1 MAQFRD
7 MTRAAVFLCLVLTAL
22 TANPAQAQVTGPSSG
37 PPAAGNPAVPALE
50 SERARRLDELFSRL
64 REAPDARIARVL
76 DREISLIL
84 ARSGSDT
91 ADLLMARATQAFER
105 QDQDLSL
112 SLLDAVI
119 DLYPDYVEAWSRRAT
134 VYFARKE
141 LGRAVADIEQVLKR
155 EPRHYGALA
164 GLGMIL
170 QQLGDDRQA
179 LVVFRRALEIHPYL
193 ERLPDIVRRLQPKVD
208 GTEL

>member
-1 MAQFRD
+1 

-22 TANPAQAQVTGPSSG
+22 TLNPAQAQVTGPSSG

-91 ADLLMARATQAFER
+91 ADLLMARATQALER

-119 DLYPDYVEAWSRRAT
+119 DLYPDHVEAWSRRAT

-170 QQLGDDRQA
+170 QQLGDDKQA
-179 LVVFRRALEIHPYL
+179 LDVFRRALEIHPYL
-193 ERLPDIVRRLQPKVD
+193 ERLPEIVRRLQPKVD

>member
-1 MAQFRD
+1 
-7 MTRAAVFLCLVLTAL
+7 MTRTAVFLCLVLTAL
-22 TANPAQAQVTGPSSG
+22 TTNPARAQVTGPSSA

-64 REAPDARIARVL
+64 REAPDARIARVI

-170 QQLGDDRQA
+170 QQLGDDKQA
-179 LVVFRRALEIHPYL
+179 LDVFRRALEIHPYL

>member
-1 MAQFRD
+1 
-7 MTRAAVFLCLVLTAL
+7 
-22 TANPAQAQVTGPSSG
+22 
-37 PPAAGNPAVPALE
+37 
-50 SERARRLDELFSRL
+50 
-64 REAPDARIARVL
+64 
-76 DREISLIL
+76 
-84 ARSGSDT
+84 
-91 ADLLMARATQAFER
+91 
-105 QDQDLSL
+105 
-112 SLLDAVI
+112 
-119 DLYPDYVEAWSRRAT
+119 

-170 QQLGDDRQA
+170 QQLGDDKQA
-179 LVVFRRALEIHPYL
+179 LDVFRRALEIHPYL